1 MVRKTNFELKQ
12 AEKRAHILEGLLI
25 ALDNLDDIIKLIR
38 SSRTPEI
45 ARTGLIDNF
54 KLSED
59 QAKAIL
65 DLRLQKLTGLERDKI
80 KDVHAEIMQ
89 MIDGNLSINQI
100 VDKLANKFENAPKEQ
115 ISKDVII
122 MLQSL
127 ADKGFV
133 IK

>member
-1 MVRKTNFELKQ
+1 MVELIKLKSDDMPKLPRHAKLRYDEARKKWIINAPERVFEL
-12 AEKRAHILEGLLI
+12 
-25 ALDNLDDIIKLIR
+25 D
-38 SSRTPEI
+38 EI
-45 ARTGLIDNF
+45 A
-54 KLSED
+54 
-59 QAKAIL
+59 
-65 DLRLQKLTGLERDKI
+65 
-80 KDVHAEIMQ
+80 AEIMQ

-100 VDKLANKFENAPKEQ
+100 VDKLANKFKNAPKEQ